1 MSIESEIRE
10 LDIEQR
16 KYNKYSTEWRKI
28 EDKKDGL
35 KRKRKR
41 DEDDNE
47 DDDSDI
53 AALAAVGIL
62 SGLSDVD
69 ISDSSGSDSSSSVDF
84 GGGDSGGGGFG
95 GDF

>member
-16 KYNKYSTEWRKI
+16 KCSRYSVEWRKI
-28 EDKKDGL
+28 EDQIDRL

-41 DEDDNE
+41 DEDEGE
-47 DDDSDI
+47 DDDNGDI
-53 AALAAVGIL
+53 AALATVGIL
-62 SGLSDVD
+62 DSLDDSG
-69 ISDSSGSDSSSSVDF
+69 SSYSDSSSSVDF